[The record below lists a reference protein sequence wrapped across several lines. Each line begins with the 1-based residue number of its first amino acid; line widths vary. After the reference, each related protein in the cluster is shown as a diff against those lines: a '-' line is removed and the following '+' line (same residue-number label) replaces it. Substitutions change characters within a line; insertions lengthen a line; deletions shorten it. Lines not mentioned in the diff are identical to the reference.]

1 MLAMMV
7 QDSEHEGETP
17 VCRWSPFPTPHPSDT
32 DPGARSTSSLPRD
45 SDGAQGPRMSPVT
58 EDALGDTKSP
68 PSSYNTCLG
77 SFLQAP
83 INQSRQGPTSERAN
97 PTHVAALMSRH
108 L

>member
-1 MLAMMV
+1 MPAMMV
-7 QDSEHEGETP
+7 QDSEHEDETP
-17 VCRWSPFPTPHPSDT
+17 VCRWSPFPTPHPSAT

-45 SDGAQGPRMSPVT
+45 SDGAQGPGMSPVT

-77 SFLQAP
+77 SFLQAS
-83 INQSRQGPTSERAN
+83 IIQSQQGPTSERAN
-97 PTHVAALMSRH
+97 PTQAAVLMSRR